1 MSISTARPRLRFVA
15 APLLA
20 LALLAAAPAA
30 PAFAD
35 RYDRYDR
42 RDDRRGG
49 YNDEYIFVATR
60 TLSDA
65 DVHPVAKV
73 PLFPLTII
81 LDVVA
86 LPVEAIAGLF

>member
-1 MSISTARPRLRFVA
+1 MFMSTARPLLRLVA

-20 LALLAAAPAA
+20 LALFAATPAA

-35 RYDRYDR
+35 RYDHHDGYDH
-42 RDDRRGG
+42 RRGG

-65 DVHPVAKV
+65 DVHPAAKV
-73 PLFPLTII
+73 PLFPVTII
-81 LDVVA
+81 LDLVA
-86 LPVEAIAGLF
+86 LPVEVIAGLF